1 MMKKYYKIVDGQTRF
16 ATTQSKVIINGKWVI
31 NPTEEM
37 LIADGWKEYFP
48 PKREKTLESA
58 KQQKLAQVDEYDTS
72 EDVNSFV
79 LNGNAV
85 WLSKADR
92 VGLMNS
98 ISIEKI
104 AGRDTSTLW
113 FNGVKLVVNIDQ
125 AIQLLSALE
134 LYALDC
140 YNVTASHKANVR
152 ELTTIE
158 DVDAYDYKI
167 GYPSK
172 LEINI

>member
-1 MMKKYYKIVDGQTRF
+1 MMKYYKIVDGQTRF

-48 PKREKTLESA
+48 PKRGKTLESA
-58 KQQKLAQVDEYDTS
+58 KQQKLAQVVEYDTS

-79 LNGNAV
+79 LIGKTV

-98 ISIEKI
+98 LDIER
-104 AGRDTSTLW
+104 ASGRNQSVLW
-113 FNGVKLVVNIDQ
+113 FNGERYELPIVD
-125 AIQLLSALE
+125 AMDLLADLE

-140 YNVTASHKANVR
+140 YNTTAEHKANVNA
-152 ELTTIE
+152 LTTIAE
-158 DVDAYDYKI
+158 VQEYDYTI
-167 GYPSK
+167 GYPKK
-172 LEINI
+172 LTIIF

>member
-1 MMKKYYKIVDGQTRF
+1 MKKYYKIVDGQTRF

>member
-1 MMKKYYKIVDGQTRF
+1 MKKYYKIVDGQTRF

-98 ISIEKI
+98 INIEKI

-125 AIQLLSALE
+125 AIQLLSMLE
-134 LYALDC
+134 LYALEC
-140 YNVTASHKANVR
+140 YNVTASHKANI
-152 ELTTIE
+152 EQSTTIE
-158 DVDAYDYKI
+158 EVEAYDYTI
-167 GYPSK
+167 GYPQK
-172 LEINI
+172 LIINL

>member
-1 MMKKYYKIVDGQTRF
+1 MKKYYKIVDGQTRF
-16 ATTQSKVIINGKWVI
+16 ATTQSKVIIEGKWVI

-98 ISIEKI
+98 INIEKI
-104 AGRDTSTLW
+104 AGRDKSTLW
-113 FNGVKLVVNIDQ
+113 FNGVKFVVNIDQ
-125 AIQLLSALE
+125 AIQLLSMLE
-134 LYALDC
+134 LYALEC
-140 YNVTASHKANVR
+140 YNVTASHKASI
-152 ELTTIE
+152 EQLTTIE
-158 DVDAYDYKI
+158 EVEAYDFTI
-167 GYPSK
+167 GYPQK
-172 LEINI
+172 LIINL